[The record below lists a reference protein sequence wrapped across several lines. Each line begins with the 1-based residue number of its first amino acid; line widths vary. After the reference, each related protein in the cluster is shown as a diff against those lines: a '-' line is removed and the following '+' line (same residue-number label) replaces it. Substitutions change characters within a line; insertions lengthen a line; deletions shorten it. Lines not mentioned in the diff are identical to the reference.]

1 MNPQIWTF
9 FLLITSYCS
18 SSAQIDEQFNGP
30 DLFSSALWQG
40 DTDRFGLTDG
50 RLMLNDEGANAS
62 VITHPIAIEDD
73 YEIAVAF
80 NLDFAPSNSNML
92 TVDLIYRDE
101 DNRLFFQL
109 GETGSDDALEFWSI
123 MDGTQELLYRTAD
136 GGFGSDPACA
146 SVELQMRRDSL
157 SIAILNCTQGNEQ
170 AELSLPSLSGL
181 SGMFRI
187 TCDYTATRADRFS
200 FDNIYS
206 GSIRIDSIPPQV
218 IDITHGQQ
226 VTTIEFDEAIIEPGS
241 ESFIVSP
248 AMITP
253 AEVVNQSG
261 QEISLVWNQDLSLSI
276 ALELDIFGV
285 SDLERNILDTTIQ
298 FMLTAVPTI
307 GDIRINEI
315 LTDPVGSGSD
325 YLEIIN
331 ISNEPVDVRGLVM
344 SNERNGSSS
353 EIEQTIVLEPQQLL
367 LITED
372 IANILGEF
380 PTKDESRF
388 IEQDLPTMANA
399 AGELRLIFDG
409 IVIDSFDYDEDLHHF
424 LIDDIEG
431 ISLERISTQIAASD
445 RSNWS
450 SASETIGFGT
460 PGLPNSIAG
469 GRGGQ
474 NVFNLDTKVVSPN
487 NDGLNDLLE
496 LSYALESTDFL
507 GEITIYSDQG
517 FRVASLLNNG
527 TVGSSGSW
535 TWDATDDDG
544 QIVNQ
549 GIYVIVVELFNLT
562 DRLTFRESFAVSRG

>member
-1 MNPQIWTF
+1 
-9 FLLITSYCS
+9 
-18 SSAQIDEQFNGP
+18 
-30 DLFSSALWQG
+30 
-40 DTDRFGLTDG
+40 
-50 RLMLNDEGANAS
+50 
-62 VITHPIAIEDD
+62 
-73 YEIAVAF
+73 
-80 NLDFAPSNSNML
+80 
-92 TVDLIYRDE
+92 
-101 DNRLFFQL
+101 
-109 GETGSDDALEFWSI
+109 
-123 MDGTQELLYRTAD
+123 
-136 GGFGSDPACA
+136 
-146 SVELQMRRDSL
+146 
-157 SIAILNCTQGNEQ
+157 
-170 AELSLPSLSGL
+170 
-181 SGMFRI
+181 MFRI

-372 IANILGEF
+372 IVNILSEF

-424 LIDDIEG
+424 FQLVFSQRDD
-431 ISLERISTQIAASD
+431 RI
-445 RSNWS
+445 W
-450 SASETIGFGT
+450 
-460 PGLPNSIAG
+460 NS
-469 GRGGQ
+469 
-474 NVFNLDTKVVSPN
+474 
-487 NDGLNDLLE
+487 
-496 LSYALESTDFL
+496 
-507 GEITIYSDQG
+507 
-517 FRVASLLNNG
+517 
-527 TVGSSGSW
+527 
-535 TWDATDDDG
+535 
-544 QIVNQ
+544 
-549 GIYVIVVELFNLT
+549 
-562 DRLTFRESFAVSRG
+562 RLT

>member
-18 SSAQIDEQFNGP
+18 TSAQIEEQFNGP
-30 DLFSSALWQG
+30 DLFSSTLWQG
-40 DTDRFGLTDG
+40 DTDRFILTDE
-50 RLMLNDEGANAS
+50 RLMLNDAGANTS
-62 VITHPIAIEDD
+62 VITHPIEITDD
-73 YEIAVAF
+73 YEFAIDF

-92 TVDLIYRDE
+92 IVDLIYRDE

-123 MDGTQELLYRTAD
+123 VDGNQELLYRSAD

-146 SVELQMRRDSL
+146 SVELLMQQDTV
-157 SIAILNCTQGNEQ
+157 SIAILNCIQSNERT
-170 AELSLPSLSGL
+170 ELTLPSLAGSSGL
-181 SGMFRI
+181 FRV
-187 TCDYTATRADRFS
+187 TCEYTSTRADRFS
-200 FDNIYS
+200 FDNIY
-206 GSIRIDSIPPQV
+206 GGPIRIDSIPPQI
-218 IDITHGQQ
+218 IDINHGQQ
-226 VTTIEFDEAIIEPGS
+226 LTTIEFDEAIVEPGL

-253 AEVVNQSG
+253 AEAVIQSG
-261 QEISLVWNQDLSLSI
+261 QEISLIWDQDLPLSTP
-276 ALELDIFGV
+276 LELDIFGI
-285 SDLERNILDTTIQ
+285 SDLDGNILDTTIQ

-307 GDIRINEI
+307 GDIRFNEI

-331 ISNEPVDVRGLVM
+331 VSDVPVDVSDLVM

-353 EIEQTIVLEPQQLL
+353 EIGQPMVLEPQQLL

-372 IANILGEF
+372 ITNILSEF
-380 PTKDESRF
+380 PTRDESRF

-409 IVIDSFDYDEDLHHF
+409 IVIDSFDYDEDLHNF
-424 LIDDIEG
+424 LIDDTEG

-450 SASETIGFGT
+450 SASETVGFGT

-469 GRGGQ
+469 GGNQ
-474 NVFNLDTKVVSPN
+474 NVFSLDTKIVSPN

-496 LSYALESTDFL
+496 LRYALASTDFL
-507 GEITIYSDQG
+507 GEVAIYSDQG

-527 TVGSSGSW
+527 TVGSAGLW

-544 QIVNQ
+544 QVVNQ
-549 GIYVIVVELFNLT
+549 GIYVIIVELFNRT
-562 DRLTFRESFAVSRG
+562 DRLSFKESFAVTRG